1 MKKGQWE
8 NMFKIAKQ
16 YYEENGD
23 LLISSKYVTAE
34 NIKIGYWIS
43 TQRKDYKANRLSK
56 DKILL
61 LEEIGMVW
69 SIYDDSWYE
78 NYVLAKQYFEKKGDL
93 LIPRLYTTNNGEK
106 LGAWIGLQR
115 KQYKEGKL
123 SNDRIKLLEKVGM
136 VWSIYDIQ
144 WDEYFDLASKY
155 YSEHGNLLVPL
166 RYKTIDDKKLG
177 SWISSQ
183 RINYKSGKLSA
194 DRIEMLEQIGMVWDG
209 MSTAWDLM
217 YRIAKQ
223 YFEEN
228 HNLSISSTTFTYQ
241 NASLGSWVVT
251 QRKNYSKGRL
261 SDKQITMLNQIGME
275 WVYSNNPDYVWEKN
289 YNTVLDFYS
298 KYKHL
303 YIPIGFVTE
312 DGVRLGVWLHD
323 RKYEYEHNELSE
335 ERRKKLDKLDKT
347 WRESINTKSSF
358 PEQTVLFYIKKVFPS
373 AIKYSSEELSEIDI
387 FIPELRVGI
396 EYDGPSHANRV
407 KNDIEKCKK
416 CKKEGIDLIR
426 IRDSVLPAINDESYK
441 IILRDNSF
449 EALDNGIIKLLKHLK
464 VSNSIS
470 VDVKRDYL
478 EIADNYIKTIDL
490 DWYMMYERLKEY
502 KKEFGDIN
510 VPIYYKTPDG
520 ILLGHWLS
528 NIRSSYKNPM
538 PGNTRLNSNKIKLL
552 EELGIDWAPIESQW
566 ENIYLIAKQYYEE
579 KGDLL
584 IPDKY
589 VTAENIKLG
598 RWIATQRYNYK
609 EGIISEEK
617 IALLDKIGMVWS
629 VYDYDWMK
637 MYDQAVLYYR
647 ENGNLL
653 IPNNYKTKTK
663 ISLGSWIGKQR
674 KNYREKKISDREVN
688 LLNQIGM
695 VWSLSE
701 YEWMK
706 NYRLAVDYYN
716 ENGKLIIPKDYK
728 TKDGFPLGRWIE
740 RQRKL
745 FQDKVLS
752 EKEMSLLGSIG
763 MEWSKI
769 DYNWMEKYDLAVSY
783 YKNKGDLLVPSRYT
797 TVDGVNLGIWIKHQ
811 RKRYKENRISEREIS
826 LLDKIGMV
834 WSLQE

>member
-69 SIYDDSWYE
+69 SIYDDSWYK

-752 EKEMSLLGSIG
+752 EKEISLLGSID

>member
-752 EKEMSLLGSIG
+752 EKEISLLGSIG

>member
-502 KKEFGDIN
+502 KKEYGDIN

-752 EKEMSLLGSIG
+752 EKEISLLGSIG

>member
-78 NYVLAKQYFEKKGDL
+78 NYALAKQYFEKKGDL

-166 RYKTIDDKKLG
+166 RYKTINDKKLG

-303 YIPIGFVTE
+303 YIPIDFVTE

-674 KNYREKKISDREVN
+674 KKYIEKKISDREVN

-752 EKEMSLLGSIG
+752 EKEISLLGSIG

>member
-251 QRKNYSKGRL
+251 QRKNYLKGKL

-502 KKEFGDIN
+502 KKEYGDIN

-752 EKEMSLLGSIG
+752 EKEISLLGSIG